1 MVVATTT
8 GPTTLVKIC
17 TDMWTVVWTISYII
31 FINFM
36 YYVCIITSPIYRTRS
51 YNPWKAGVAWW
62 CQCRQTPTL
71 VSRVLQTL
79 HPAHFPLFFYS
90 NSSSHFSFGFCC
102 RQCCHPWNEKQEFFF
117 IFFKLY
123 FNTKCVM
130 LKRCPQS
137 VRYKDSF
144 FFQWILIM
152 LKSYI
157 FVYRRLDH
165 RPYLGLR
172 YICHLWWAL
181 CDDEE
186 SFSSSCLLWPKLICT
201 VTLKTS
207 KSSNVSW
214 NQ

>member
-1 MVVATTT
+1 MIKCAAILGIGYASLRVLFIGLVLISLEKPGSRDGASA
-8 GPTTLVKIC
+8 GKRRNWYPGSCKPYTLH
-17 TDMWTVVWTISYII
+17 ISHCSSI
-31 FINFM
+31 
-36 YYVCIITSPIYRTRS
+36 RTL
-51 YNPWKAGVAWW
+51 PH
-62 CQCRQTPTL
+62 TFLL
-71 VSRVLQTL
+71 VSAVVSAVIR
-79 HPAHFPLFFYS
+79 
-90 NSSSHFSFGFCC
+90 
-102 RQCCHPWNEKQEFFF
+102 NEKQEFFF

-172 YICHLWWAL
+172 YICHL
-181 CDDEE
+181 
-186 SFSSSCLLWPKLICT
+186 
-201 VTLKTS
+201 
-207 KSSNVSW
+207 
-214 NQ
+214 